1 MMFPRVIKFIG
12 IASMLSTPVVAQF
25 GVPQK
30 RGGSFE
36 ELNEAAKEGAM
47 AGNGMADFAN
57 MDHEE
62 MMKMIQETMADPA
75 MMDYVG
81 GLSAG
86 MGDAMEQLS
95 KMSPEE
101 IQQQMEENLKAMT
114 SPDMLNTVLEQKDEV
129 LSSLLEQG
137 LITQEQ
143 LDEFAA
149 DPQKFQDTM
158 GEAFGQ
164 MTKILADPDAIDAVT
179 QVMKGVSEIMKDPAA
194 AMGQLAQ
201 AFSEGLGDDD
211 KIEEARL
218 QLLADPDNAGN
229 PALASLFQDE
239 EMQEILKDPLK
250 WREQVKKGQE
260 MLGGMGGGAE
270 DAVADGAGVGEL

>member
-1 MMFPRVIKFIG
+1 MFPRAIKFVG
-12 IASMLSTPVVAQF
+12 IASMLSAPAVAQF

-36 ELNEAAKEGAM
+36 ELNEAAKEGM
-47 AGNGMADFAN
+47 GGNGMADFAN
-57 MDHEE
+57 MDYNEL
-62 MMKMIQETMADPA
+62 MKMIQETMDDPA
-75 MMDYVG
+75 MMEYVD

-101 IQQQMEENLKAMT
+101 IQSQMEQNLKAMA
-114 SPDMLNTVLEQKDEV
+114 SPDMLDSVMEQKDEV
-129 LSSLLEQG
+129 LATLKAQG
-137 LITQEQ
+137 LITDEQ
-143 LDEFAA
+143 LEEFQN
-149 DPQKFQDTM
+149 DPQKFQETM

-164 MTKILADPDAIDAVT
+164 MTKMLSDPDAIDAVS

-194 AMGQLAQ
+194 AMGSLAS

-218 QLLADPDNAGN
+218 QLLADPENAGN
-229 PALASLFQDE
+229 PALASLFGDA
-239 EMQEILKDPLK
+239 EMQEILQDPIK

-260 MLGGMGGGAE
+260 MLGAMGDNSA
-270 DAVADGAGVGEL
+270 ADGAGVGEL

>member
-1 MMFPRVIKFIG
+1 MMFPRAIKFIG
-12 IASMLSTPVVAQF
+12 IASMLYAPAVAQF

-36 ELNEAAKEGAM
+36 ELNEAAKEGL
-47 AGNGMADFAN
+47 AGGGMADFAN
-57 MDHEE
+57 MDYNEL
-62 MMKMIQETMADPA
+62 MKMIQETMDDPK
-75 MMDYVG
+75 MMEYVD

-95 KMSPEE
+95 KMSPDE
-101 IQQQMEENLKAMT
+101 IQQQMEQNLKAMA
-114 SPDMLNTVLEQKDEV
+114 SPDMLNSVLEQKDEV
-129 LSSLLEQG
+129 LASLLEQG

-143 LDEFAA
+143 LEEFQN

-158 GEAFGQ
+158 GDAFGQ

-179 QVMKGVSEIMKDPAA
+179 QVMKGVSDIMKDPSA

-218 QLLADPDNAGN
+218 QLLADPETAGN
-229 PALASLFQDE
+229 PALASLFQDD
-239 EMQEILKDPLK
+239 EMQEILKDPEK

-260 MLGGMGGGAE
+260 MLGGMGGA

>member
-1 MMFPRVIKFIG
+1 MFPRAIKFVG
-12 IASMLSTPVVAQF
+12 IASMLSVPAVAQF

-36 ELNEAAKEGAM
+36 ELNEAAKEDL

-57 MDHEE
+57 MDYNEL
-62 MMKMIQETMADPA
+62 MKMIQETMDDPA
-75 MMDYVG
+75 MMEYVD

-101 IQQQMEENLKAMT
+101 IQTQMEQNLKAMA
-114 SPDMLNTVLEQKDEV
+114 SPDMLNSVMEQKDEV
-129 LSSLLEQG
+129 LATLKAQG
-137 LITQEQ
+137 LITDEQ
-143 LDEFAA
+143 LEEFQN
-149 DPQKFQDTM
+149 DPQKFQETM
-158 GEAFGQ
+158 GDAFGQ
-164 MTKILADPDAIDAVT
+164 MTKMLSDPDAIDAVS

-218 QLLADPDNAGN
+218 QLLADPENAGN
-229 PALASLFQDE
+229 PALASLFQDV
-239 EMQEILKDPLK
+239 EMQEILKDPIK

-260 MLGGMGGGAE
+260 MLGGLG
-270 DAVADGAGVGEL
+270 DADAAADGAGVGEL

>member
-1 MMFPRVIKFIG
+1 MFPRAIKFVG
-12 IASMLSTPVVAQF
+12 IASMLCAPAVAQF

-36 ELNEAAKEGAM
+36 ELNEAAKEDL

-57 MDHEE
+57 MDYNEL
-62 MMKMIQETMADPA
+62 MKMIQETMDDPA
-75 MMDYVG
+75 MMEYVD

-101 IQQQMEENLKAMT
+101 IQTQMEQNLKAMA
-114 SPDMLNTVLEQKDEV
+114 SPDMLNSVMEQKDEV
-129 LSSLLEQG
+129 LATLKAQG
-137 LITQEQ
+137 LITDEQ
-143 LDEFAA
+143 LEEFQN
-149 DPQKFQDTM
+149 DPQKFQETM
-158 GEAFGQ
+158 GDAFGQ
-164 MTKILADPDAIDAVT
+164 MTKMLSDPDAIDAVS

-218 QLLADPDNAGN
+218 QLLADPENAGN
-229 PALASLFQDE
+229 PALASLFQDV
-239 EMQEILKDPLK
+239 EMQEILKDPIK

-260 MLGGMGGGAE
+260 MLGGLG
-270 DAVADGAGVGEL
+270 DADAAADGAGVGEL

>member
-1 MMFPRVIKFIG
+1 MFPRAIKFVG
-12 IASMLSTPVVAQF
+12 IASMLCAPAVAQF

-36 ELNEAAKEGAM
+36 ELNEAAKEDL

-57 MDHEE
+57 MDYNEL
-62 MMKMIQETMADPA
+62 MKMIQETMDDPA
-75 MMDYVG
+75 MMEYVD

-101 IQQQMEENLKAMT
+101 IQTQMEQNLKAMA
-114 SPDMLNTVLEQKDEV
+114 SPDMLNSVMEQKDEV
-129 LSSLLEQG
+129 LATLKAQG
-137 LITQEQ
+137 LITDEQ
-143 LDEFAA
+143 LEEFQN
-149 DPQKFQDTM
+149 DPQKFQETM

-164 MTKILADPDAIDAVT
+164 MTKMLSDPDAIDAVS

-218 QLLADPDNAGN
+218 QLLADPENAGN
-229 PALASLFQDE
+229 PALASLFQDV
-239 EMQEILKDPLK
+239 EMQEILKDPIK

-260 MLGGMGGGAE
+260 MLGGLG
-270 DAVADGAGVGEL
+270 DADAAADGAGVGEL

>member
-1 MMFPRVIKFIG
+1 MFPRAIKFVG
-12 IASMLSTPVVAQF
+12 IASMLSAPAVAQF

-36 ELNEAAKEGAM
+36 ELNEAAKEGM
-47 AGNGMADFAN
+47 GGNGMADFAN
-57 MDHEE
+57 MDYNEL
-62 MMKMIQETMADPA
+62 MKMIQETMDDPA
-75 MMDYVG
+75 MMEYVD

-101 IQQQMEENLKAMT
+101 IQSQMEQNLKAMA
-114 SPDMLNTVLEQKDEV
+114 SPDMLDSVMEQKDEV
-129 LSSLLEQG
+129 LATLKAQG
-137 LITQEQ
+137 LITAEQ
-143 LDEFAA
+143 LEEFEN
-149 DPQKFQDTM
+149 DPQKFQETM

-164 MTKILADPDAIDAVT
+164 MTKMLSDPDAIDAVS

-194 AMGQLAQ
+194 AMGSLAS

-218 QLLADPDNAGN
+218 QLLADPENAGN
-229 PALASLFQDE
+229 PALASLFGDA
-239 EMQEILKDPLK
+239 EMQEILQDPIK

-260 MLGGMGGGAE
+260 MLGAMGDNSA
-270 DAVADGAGVGEL
+270 ADGAGVGEL

>member
-1 MMFPRVIKFIG
+1 MFPRAIKFVG
-12 IASMLSTPVVAQF
+12 IASMLSAPAVAQF

-36 ELNEAAKEGAM
+36 ELNEAAKEDL

-57 MDHEE
+57 MDYNEL
-62 MMKMIQETMADPA
+62 MKMIQETMDDPA
-75 MMDYVG
+75 MMEYVD

-101 IQQQMEENLKAMT
+101 IQTQMEQNLKAMA
-114 SPDMLNTVLEQKDEV
+114 SPDMLDSVMEQKDEV
-129 LSSLLEQG
+129 LATLKAQG
-137 LITQEQ
+137 LITDEQ
-143 LDEFAA
+143 LEEFQN
-149 DPQKFQDTM
+149 DPQKFQETM

-164 MTKILADPDAIDAVT
+164 MTKMLSDPDAIDAVS

-218 QLLADPDNAGN
+218 QLLADPENAGN
-229 PALASLFQDE
+229 PALASLFQDV
-239 EMQEILKDPLK
+239 EMQEILKDPIK

-260 MLGGMGGGAE
+260 MLGGLG
-270 DAVADGAGVGEL
+270 DADAAADGAGVGEL

>member
-1 MMFPRVIKFIG
+1 MFPRAIKFVG
-12 IASMLSTPVVAQF
+12 IASMLSVPAVAQF

-36 ELNEAAKEGAM
+36 ELNEAAKEDL

-57 MDHEE
+57 MDYNEL
-62 MMKMIQETMADPA
+62 MKMIQETMDDPA
-75 MMDYVG
+75 MMEYVD

-101 IQQQMEENLKAMT
+101 IQTQMEQNLKAMA
-114 SPDMLNTVLEQKDEV
+114 SPDMLDSVMEQKDEV
-129 LSSLLEQG
+129 LATLKAQG
-137 LITQEQ
+137 LITDEQ
-143 LDEFAA
+143 LEEFQN
-149 DPQKFQDTM
+149 DPQKFQETM

-164 MTKILADPDAIDAVT
+164 MTKMLSDPDAIDAVS

-218 QLLADPDNAGN
+218 QLLADPENAGN
-229 PALASLFQDE
+229 PALASLFQDV
-239 EMQEILKDPLK
+239 EMQEILKDPIK

-260 MLGGMGGGAE
+260 MLGGLG
-270 DAVADGAGVGEL
+270 DADAAADGAGVGEL

>member
-1 MMFPRVIKFIG
+1 MGKFVG
-12 IASMLSTPVVAQF
+12 IASMLCAPAVAQF

-36 ELNEAAKEGAM
+36 ELNEAAKEDL

-57 MDHEE
+57 MDYNEL
-62 MMKMIQETMADPA
+62 MKMIQETMDDPA
-75 MMDYVG
+75 MMEYVD

-101 IQQQMEENLKAMT
+101 IQTQMEQNLKAMA
-114 SPDMLNTVLEQKDEV
+114 SPDMLNSVMEQKDEV
-129 LSSLLEQG
+129 LATLKAQG
-137 LITQEQ
+137 LITDEQ
-143 LDEFAA
+143 LEEFQN
-149 DPQKFQDTM
+149 DPQKFQETM
-158 GEAFGQ
+158 GDAFGQ
-164 MTKILADPDAIDAVT
+164 MTKMLSDPDAIDAVS

-218 QLLADPDNAGN
+218 QLLADPENAGN
-229 PALASLFQDE
+229 PALASLFQDV
-239 EMQEILKDPLK
+239 EMQEILKDPIK

-260 MLGGMGGGAE
+260 MLGGLG
-270 DAVADGAGVGEL
+270 DADAAADGAGVGEL

>member
-1 MMFPRVIKFIG
+1 MMFPRAIKFVG
-12 IASMLSTPVVAQF
+12 IASMLSAPAVAQF

-36 ELNEAAKEGAM
+36 ELNEAAKEGM
-47 AGNGMADFAN
+47 GGNGMADFAN
-57 MDHEE
+57 MDYNEL
-62 MMKMIQETMADPA
+62 MKMIQETMDDPA
-75 MMDYVG
+75 MMEYVD

-101 IQQQMEENLKAMT
+101 IQSQMEQNLKAMA
-114 SPDMLNTVLEQKDEV
+114 SPDMLDSVMEQKDEV
-129 LSSLLEQG
+129 LATLKAQG
-137 LITQEQ
+137 LITAEQ
-143 LDEFAA
+143 LEEFEN
-149 DPQKFQDTM
+149 DPQKFQETM

-164 MTKILADPDAIDAVT
+164 MTKMLSDPDAIDAVS

-194 AMGQLAQ
+194 AMGSLAS

-218 QLLADPDNAGN
+218 QLLADPENAGN
-229 PALASLFQDE
+229 PALASLFGDA
-239 EMQEILKDPLK
+239 EMQEILQDPIK

-260 MLGGMGGGAE
+260 MLGAMGDNSA
-270 DAVADGAGVGEL
+270 ADGAGVGEL